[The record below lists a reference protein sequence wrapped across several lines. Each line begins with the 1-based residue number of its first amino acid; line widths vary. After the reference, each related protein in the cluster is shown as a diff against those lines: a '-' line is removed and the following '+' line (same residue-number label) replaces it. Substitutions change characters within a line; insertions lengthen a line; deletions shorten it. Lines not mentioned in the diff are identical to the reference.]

1 MNEFKNILDTI
12 KRPFK
17 WEIKNG
23 CSDQTV
29 VDGLENYVSVWSDK
43 ARALSLGLA
52 ETKFLSELREL
63 FAKYTQLS
71 PIERINRIQDATKL
85 IDSYSA
91 EELPLS
97 SGQKT
102 ADSTASQTELA
113 LTTASAD
120 AVHDSSTARKQTEPS
135 PTVDDISADVL
146 STSPEPASAV
156 EVPDDIDQLKLFAT
170 PIQYTRGIGPRRA
183 TVLHEVNV
191 DTLGDLLEYYP
202 RDYLDR
208 RNFKQIYQVG
218 RTNEYETIQGKVVNH
233 VEFLPQRRG
242 APKVCKIIVYDETE
256 VAAIVGFGKRGNT
269 LKHFMPIDAQVVVS
283 GKFSRKYKEIQTTT
297 FEYEI
302 LSEEDVDLI
311 HTGRIVP
318 KYPLTAK
325 LTQRN
330 IRNWIKTAL
339 DEYGESIPEVLP
351 LEMRQRLQL
360 IDRRTAIFNIH
371 FPDSMEHQ
379 SAARKRLAF
388 DELFF
393 LELGLSLRKQRF
405 QLEEQGIAF
414 NTEGELLNRFIS
426 QLPFQLT
433 NAQKRVFS
441 EIKSDMESPRPM
453 NRLLQGDVGS
463 GKTVV
468 AALALAIAI
477 DSGYQGA
484 LMAPTEILAE
494 QHYHTLNELLASLNL
509 NIVQLKGDMLKKEK
523 DEAYAAISDGSA
535 HIAVGTHALIQK
547 GVEFHNLGFVII
559 DEQHR
564 FGVMQRA
571 TFRHKSEIR
580 NPKSKIQKMP
590 DVLVMTATPIPRTL
604 ALTVYGDLDVSTI
617 DEMPPGRRKVHTR
630 WVPEGKRQQMY
641 QFIEEHIQ
649 QGRQAFL
656 VYPLVEES
664 EKLEVLKAATE
675 MAEHFQNDIFPHLK
689 VGLIHGRMRSNEK
702 QDIMQSFKNGD
713 IQILVSTTVIEV
725 GIDVPNASIMLIEHA
740 ERFGLAQLHQLR
752 GRVGRSTHKSHCLLI
767 ADPKNEDAV
776 RRVKVMVRTN
786 DGFKIAEEDLLI
798 RGPGEFFGTR
808 QAGMPDLKV
817 ANLFTDTRLLEQARR
832 ESFKLAKSDPALKEP
847 KHQMMKAVLKARWR
861 ENLEMVSIG

>member
-52 ETKFLSELREL
+52 ETKIISELHEL
-63 FAKYTQLS
+63 FAKYAQLS
-71 PIERINRIQDATKL
+71 PIERINRLQDATKL

-97 SGQKT
+97 SDQKT
-102 ADSTASQTELA
+102 ADSTASQKELA
-113 LTTASAD
+113 LTTAPAN
-120 AVHDSSTARKQTEPS
+120 AVHDSSIARKQTEPS
-135 PTVDDISADVL
+135 PAMDDVSADVL
-146 STSPEPASAV
+146 STSPEPASTV

-170 PIQYTRGIGPRRA
+170 PIQYTSGIGPRRA

-302 LSEEDVDLI
+302 LSEEDIDLI

-318 KYPLTAK
+318 KYPLTSK

-339 DEYGESIPEVLP
+339 DEYGESIPEILP
-351 LEMRQRLQL
+351 LEIRQRLQL

-379 SAARKRLAF
+379 STARKRLAF

-441 EIKSDMESPRPM
+441 EIKSDMESSRPM

-523 DEAYAAISDGSA
+523 DEVYAAISDGSA

-547 GVEFHNLGFVII
+547 GVEFHNLGFAIV

-571 TFRHKSEIR
+571 TLRHKSV
-580 NPKSKIQKMP
+580 MP
-590 DVLVMTATPIPRTL
+590 DALVMTATPIPRTL

-641 QFIEEHIQ
+641 QFIEEHVQ

-664 EKLEVLKAATE
+664 EKLEDLKSATE

-713 IQILVSTTVIEV
+713 IQ
-725 GIDVPNASIMLIEHA
+725 MLA
-740 ERFGLAQLHQLR
+740 
-752 GRVGRSTHKSHCLLI
+752 T
-767 ADPKNEDAV
+767 
-776 RRVKVMVRTN
+776 
-786 DGFKIAEEDLLI
+786 
-798 RGPGEFFGTR
+798 
-808 QAGMPDLKV
+808 
-817 ANLFTDTRLLEQARR
+817 
-832 ESFKLAKSDPALKEP
+832 
-847 KHQMMKAVLKARWR
+847 
-861 ENLEMVSIG
+861 